1 METNGEVQ
9 LMYFLFRYK
18 NMRPMEYIQMGMNE
32 RLITK
37 IFMYQE
43 LEDRKKEIENLKG
56 AG

>member
-18 NMRPMEYIQMGMNE
+18 NMQPMEYIQMGMNE
-32 RLITK
+32 RFITK